1 MLGKNDM
8 KSSEK
13 NADLNTILGKGTVFE
28 GNIRLEHSLRVDGV
42 VKGDVDTTDTLVIG
56 KDGQVIGNIKVKS
69 LILGGKLKG
78 NARVSDIIVLESKS
92 EFNGEMITGKLII
105 DEGAIFEGKCSMGQA
120 DENPAEKN
128 IQNNMSSEEQ

>member
-1 MLGKNDM
+1 MFGKNDM

-28 GNIRLEHSLRVDGV
+28 GNIRVEHSLRVDGM
-42 VKGDVDTTDTLVIG
+42 VKGDVNTTDTLVIG

-92 EFNGEMITGKLII
+92 EFNGEMITTKLII
-105 DEGAIFEGKCSMGQA
+105 DEGAIFDGKCSMGQA
-120 DENPAEKN
+120 DENPAEEN
-128 IQNNMSSEEQ
+128 IQDNMSSEEQ

>member
-1 MLGKNDM
+1 MFGKNDM

-28 GNIRLEHSLRVDGV
+28 GNIRVEHSLRVDGV
-42 VKGDVDTTDTLVIG
+42 VKGDVNTTDTLVIG

-92 EFNGEMITGKLII
+92 EFNGEMITTKLII
-105 DEGAIFEGKCSMGQA
+105 DEGAIFDGKCSMGQT
-120 DENPAEKN
+120 DENPAEEN
-128 IQNNMSSEEQ
+128 IQDNMSSEEQ